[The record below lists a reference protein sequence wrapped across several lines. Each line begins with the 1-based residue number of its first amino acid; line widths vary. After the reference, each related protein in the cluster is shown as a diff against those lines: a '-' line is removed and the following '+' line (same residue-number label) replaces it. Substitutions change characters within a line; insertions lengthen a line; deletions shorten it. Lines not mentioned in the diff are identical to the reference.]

1 MKQTLTINLNQIIFN
16 IDNDAYEILSDYL
29 KSIEK
34 YFKKETEGEEIIND
48 IEARIAEKFNNILNK
63 RKTVINLA
71 DVKSIIKEMGTVEDI
86 TNEKDTENKEDTFE
100 TSKPVK
106 KLFRN
111 TDKKIIAGVA
121 AGLAEYFGID
131 ISLMRLI
138 FLVLFVPMHGF
149 LLLTY
154 IIMWILVPEAKRSS
168 DKLLMEGQ
176 PVTLS
181 NMESKVTEE
190 KEGKKSTNV
199 AYVIFRVITG
209 IIGVSL
215 IIGMIPAIVGTVF
228 GFIQLIVGLPIL
240 INSLPE
246 LSFLSSLPSWQY
258 ILLCISLMWIALVPL
273 IFILK
278 AGITLLR
285 NKSRF
290 TLRGSI
296 ALVALWFMFLSIFIS
311 LGYVVYSQNQTQIN
325 QLIEKADKGEFV
337 DEKMIREQK
346 IEKFNQLKVSGA
358 LRVNYKYNPEY
369 KIKIVGLEGNDK
381 IKFDVNNE
389 VLNIQ
394 RKNLSFP
401 CFSEVRVE
409 VYGPE
414 LQKINLSGASNLT
427 LENIATEKL
436 ELDISGASKISG
448 NGFAND
454 FALKT
459 SGASSIRL
467 FNLETDNAKI
477 STSGASSVDITVNKT
492 LDINSSGASKIR
504 YQGNPVIKQS
514 LSGASKIE
522 QISK

>member
-16 IDNDAYEILSDYL
+16 IDNDAYEVLSDYL

-34 YFKKETEGEEIIND
+34 HFKKEDEGEEIIND
-48 IEARIAEKFNNILNK
+48 IEARIAEKFGNILNK
-63 RKTVINLA
+63 KKTVINLT
-71 DVKSIIKEMGTVEDI
+71 DVESIIKEMGTVEDI
-86 TNEKDTENKEDTFE
+86 TNEKDNENEEDTSE
-100 TSKPVK
+100 ASKPVK

-154 IIMWILVPEAKRSS
+154 IIMWILVPEAKRNS
-168 DKLLMEGQ
+168 DKLLMKGQ

-181 NMESKVTEE
+181 NMESKVNKEKEE
-190 KEGKKSTNV
+190 KKSNV

-215 IIGMIPAIVGTVF
+215 IISMIPAIVGTIF
-228 GFIQLIVGLPIL
+228 GFIQLIIGLPVL
-240 INSLPE
+240 TNSLGE
-246 LSFLSSLPSWQY
+246 LSFLGSLPIWQY
-258 ILLCISLMWIALVPL
+258 ILLCISLMWIVIIPL

-278 AGITLLR
+278 TGLTLLQ
-285 NKSRF
+285 NKSKF
-290 TLRGSI
+290 TLKGSI
-296 ALVALWFMFLSIFIS
+296 VLIVLWFMFLSFFTS

-337 DEKMIREQK
+337 DEKIIREQK
-346 IEKFNQLKVSGA
+346 IEKFNQIKVSGA
-358 LRVNYKYNPEY
+358 LRVNYKYDPEY
-369 KIKIVGLEGNDK
+369 RIKIVGLEGNDK

-389 VLNIQ
+389 VLNIR
-394 RKNLSFP
+394 RKGPSFL

-414 LQKINLSGASNLT
+414 LQKIDLSGASNLI
-427 LENIATEKL
+427 LENVVTEKL
-436 ELDISGASKISG
+436 EMEVSGASKISG

-454 FALKT
+454 FTLKT
-459 SGASSIRL
+459 SGASSAKL
-467 FNLETDNAKI
+467 FDLETDNAKI
-477 STSGASSVDITVNKT
+477 DISGASKVEITTNKS
-492 LDINSSGASKIR
+492 LEINASGASKIN
-504 YQGNPVIKQS
+504 YQGNPLITQKI
-514 LSGASKIE
+514 SGASKIE
-522 QISK
+522 RISK